1 MKHNPDVFFDM
12 ILVYIIALLF
22 LGAYSTAK
30 KQAANRKPAQQT
42 EERDR

>member
-22 LGAYSTAK
+22 LGAYATAK
-30 KQAANRKPAQQT
+30 KQAADSKPAQT
-42 EERDR
+42 EERDRP